1 MKKQPHLIERVVT
14 LSEVE
19 GLRGWFDYAHHD
31 SARIAFL
38 LVSVAL
44 LLCSSVAHT
53 QQKPLFT
60 QYVFNDYYYN
70 PAVAST
76 KEGADFRALY
86 RHQWA
91 GLEGQPQTATF
102 SSCGSLKKFPLG
114 VGGNIYYDKTGPLGN
129 FGFNVSGSY
138 GIRIKKESMISAGIS
153 FGMIRFAMENDVTA
167 RDANPD
173 VAVLA
178 AQDGKVIPDISFG
191 IYYKWKGLYAG
202 FSIPQIVQS
211 DIKLEVDD
219 PEEMN
224 KLIRHYF
231 IAAGYRFNVADKF
244 QLEPSVLLKAVKAAP
259 LQGDITLRGI
269 YDKMVWLGLSYR
281 TGDAVCVFA
290 GVLIKEMFEV
300 GYAYDITTS
309 NLNSVSNGSHEIVL
323 GYSFKRSKSGS
334 GSKGF
339 EVR

>member
-1 MKKQPHLIERVVT
+1 MKT
-14 LSEVE
+14 L
-19 GLRGWFDYAHHD
+19 LR
-31 SARIAFL
+31 IL
-38 LVSVAL
+38 LVSCVCPISL
-44 LLCSSVAHT
+44 LA
-53 QQKPLFT
+53 QQKPMFT

-70 PAVAST
+70 PAIAST
-76 KEGADFRALY
+76 KEGADFKLLY
-86 RHQWA
+86 RNQWS
-91 GLEGQPQTATF
+91 GLEGRPVTATF
-102 SSCGSLKKFPLG
+102 SSCGALKKFPLG
-114 VGGNIYYDKTGPLGN
+114 IGGNIYYDKTGPLGN

-153 FGMIRFAMENDVTA
+153 FGMIRFAMDNDVTA

-178 AQDGKVIPDISFG
+178 AQDGKVIPDISLG

-219 PEEMN
+219 PENMN

-231 IAAGYRFNVADKF
+231 LAVGYRIEVSDKF
-244 QLEPSVLLKAVKAAP
+244 ELEPSFLLKAVKAAP
-259 LQGDITLRGI
+259 VQGDITLRGI

-281 TGDAVCVFA
+281 TEDALCIFA
-290 GVLIKEMFEV
+290 GVLIKDMLEI

-309 NLNSVSNGSHEIVL
+309 DLNSVSNGSHEIVL
-323 GYSFKRSKSGS
+323 GYSLKRSKSGN
-334 GSKGF
+334 KGF
-339 EVR
+339 QVR

>member
-1 MKKQPHLIERVVT
+1 MVT

-19 GLRGWFDYAHHD
+19 GLRGWFDSARHD
-31 SARIAFL
+31 IARIAFL
-38 LVSVAL
+38 LVSIVL
-44 LLCSSVAHT
+44 LLCNTVAFA

-114 VGGNIYYDKTGPLGN
+114 IGGNIYYDKTGPLGN

-178 AQDGKVIPDISFG
+178 AQDGKIIPDISLG

-231 IAAGYRFNVADKF
+231 IAAGYRFNVSDKF

-259 LQGDITLRGI
+259 LQSDITLRGI

-323 GYSFKRSKSGS
+323 GYSFKRTKSGS